1 MSISISKK
9 MEPDH
14 AESNSTHLAAEFERK
29 FIDLLNPV
37 KVCIQPDGTN
47 LVGQI
52 KQLITELTGL
62 DPPHNMDAFMF
73 CELFANLFGDTV
85 YKFVGQVF
93 GMDFR
98 TKPKLLVDR
107 VFTSYTIVYPEIV
120 LVLMMLDQ
128 KTYKMMYPDLD
139 AELKMRNFELRQNDA
154 TQRAVGILRVHI
166 VKYARSLPTPHD
178 TTGQAD
184 CTSNSFV
191 FSGHCELGELDELC
205 ELGEFIELF
214 FVDMA
219 GIDGPIS
226 HNVIQQKISDK
237 PYFDTFVSKL
247 NSAAYLHRTSENHS
261 LSADALNRV
270 LDHLEAYRDHMMRQI
285 GLDGAFRSIG
295 LDGSFG
301 STGPLGSSDN
311 FGARILCSIHEAP
324 DYDAERRFL
333 KMLKDMVYPYE
344 NLNNT
349 LSIVIESPITIEFGQ
364 LVKQFQTKL
373 VVINSPFLMMVCYF
387 LWQFSFSGTFEA
399 VHIEL
404 FDSIFQFVHAIYREL
419 GRSDKIGRIRRDVSD
434 LVGGYNTVDEDTS
447 STYTDL
453 FERLKEYCAQVLVRN
468 QQMAEVD

>member
-1 MSISISKK
+1 
-9 MEPDH
+9 MEPDS
-14 AESNSTHLAAEFERK
+14 AVSDGVASSVDVAPDGVALFERK
-29 FIDLLNPV
+29 FVGLLNPV
-37 KVCIQPDGTN
+37 KVCFQSDGTN
-47 LVGQI
+47 LVGQT

-73 CELFANLFGDTV
+73 CELFANLFNDAV
-85 YKFVGQVF
+85 YKFVSQVF

-98 TKPKLLVDR
+98 TKPKLLVDS

-120 LVLMMLDQ
+120 LILMMLDDEQ
-128 KTYKMMYPDLD
+128 RYR
-139 AELKMRNFELRQNDA
+139 MRNGM
-154 TQRAVGILRVHI
+154 TQIAVNILRAHI
-166 VKYARSLPTPHD
+166 ITYARSLPTPHN
-178 TTGQAD
+178 TIGQAD

-191 FSGHCELGELDELC
+191 FSGHCELGEL
-205 ELGEFIELF
+205 GEFVELF
-214 FVDMA
+214 LIDTT

-226 HNVIQQKISDK
+226 HHVIQQKISDK

-261 LSADALNRV
+261 LSADELNRV

-324 DYDAERRFL
+324 DYDAEKGFL
-333 KMLKDMVYPYE
+333 KMLNDMVYPYE
-344 NLNNT
+344 NLNNIV
-349 LSIVIESPITIEFGQ
+349 SIGIESPITIEFGQ
-364 LVKQFQTKL
+364 PIQRFQTKL
-373 VVINSPFLMMVCYF
+373 VVINSPFLMIVCYF

-404 FDSIFQFVHAIYREL
+404 FDSIFQFVHSIYREL

-434 LVGGYNTVDEDTS
+434 LVGGYNTVDIDTS

-453 FERLKEYCAQVLVRN
+453 FERLKEYCAQVLVRR